1 MNFYHVNSQ
10 RLSGDDLKKKWLPWM
25 FDEDGVINVDGS
37 PESNRLFSIMNRAF
51 DFILDKYY
59 QDIVTDKQAKVF
71 LSIVNII
78 VIRRDYNNYEK
89 IFEIFMTVY
98 VDTPENLFNV
108 MIENAAN
115 ENDTDYLISIFV
127 GAFTSETIDKYRLI
141 GEA

>member
-1 MNFYHVNSQ
+1 
-10 RLSGDDLKKKWLPWM
+10 M
-25 FDEDGVINVDGS
+25 FDEDGVINVSGS